1 MAQTAHRIV
10 RVTVNGHIG
19 GHQIANVLHMFTD
32 ENLAGEGRPEAID
45 FAVKAVRVGWQGSIL
60 DGVTSAYVLDGFD
73 WVDLNSADGQTGHM
87 GPDPDLP
94 TQGTQGGSGAP
105 PAVSVLIR
113 KNTDGG
119 RQSRRGRLF
128 VASPDETW
136 IDSAGTLLEARQD
149 TWQAIADEFLD
160 ATNDSSQTGFNDAC
174 HMVTVTWPTITVN
187 GRKRPDPNGVGTAH
201 TVTSLTVAPNVA
213 TQRRRQRR

>member
-19 GHQIANVLHMFTD
+19 GHQIANVFHQYAD
-32 ENLAGEGRPEAID
+32 ENVAGEGRDGAID
-45 FAVKAVRVGWQGSIL
+45 FAVKAVRGAWQASML
-60 DGVTSAYVLDGFD
+60 DGVTSAYIFDGID
-73 WVDLNSADGQTGHM
+73 WVDLDSADGQTGHM
-87 GPDPDLP
+87 GPDPELP
-94 TQGTQGGSGAP
+94 TQGTQGGAGAP
-105 PAVSVLIR
+105 PAVSILIR

-119 RQSRRGRLF
+119 RQSRRGRIF

-136 IDSAGTLLEARQD
+136 IDASGTLLEARQT

-160 ATNDSSQTGFNDAC
+160 TCNDSSNEGFNENC